1 MLSMAPLV
9 QCVSLG
15 DNGLTSV
22 SPLWKKVST
31 VEMMEEK

>member
-1 MLSMAPLV
+1 MLSMAP
-9 QCVSLG
+9 CVSLG

-31 VEMMEEK
+31 VEMKEEK